1 MSRLLSET
9 RYHRVMNNAPF
20 GVHSEVGRLR
30 KVLVHRPD
38 LSLRRLT
45 PSNCAELLFDDVV
58 WVRRAKEQH
67 DEFVQCMESR
77 GVEVFYLRDLLAEA
91 LVEEE
96 CRSAVVEQAVTPLTV
111 GAGAVDEIRSFLVSQ
126 DPDWL
131 ATHLIGGLTAFEV
144 GDLGLDARS
153 LVAAAPLSGAFI
165 LPPLPNSLFTRD
177 SSCWIYDG
185 LSVNPMF
192 YEARER
198 EAMNVAAVYRH
209 HPMFRHARFPVWF
222 PSSGGVSSSH
232 PENFGRASLEGGDVM
247 PIGKGVVMIG
257 MSERTTAQM
266 IEVLA
271 SELFRRGAAERV
283 LACELGHDRSHMH
296 IDTVLTMLDRDAVTI
311 YPRVVERM
319 RTFSLYPTDGDG
331 RFEVREEKSFL
342 EALRD
347 ALGLDKLRVVP
358 TGGDSFQAERE
369 QWDDGNNVVALEPGV
384 VVAYAKNEDTNHL
397 LRNAGIE
404 VLEIEGSE
412 LGRGRGGGHCMTCPL
427 LRDPV

>member
-111 GAGAVDEIRSFLVSQ
+111 GAGAVDEVRSFLVSQ

-153 LVAAAPLSGAFI
+153 LVAAAPLS
-165 LPPLPNSLFTRD
+165 
-177 SSCWIYDG
+177 
-185 LSVNPMF
+185 
-192 YEARER
+192 
-198 EAMNVAAVYRH
+198 
-209 HPMFRHARFPVWF
+209 
-222 PSSGGVSSSH
+222 
-232 PENFGRASLEGGDVM
+232 
-247 PIGKGVVMIG
+247 
-257 MSERTTAQM
+257 
-266 IEVLA
+266 
-271 SELFRRGAAERV
+271 
-283 LACELGHDRSHMH
+283 
-296 IDTVLTMLDRDAVTI
+296 
-311 YPRVVERM
+311 
-319 RTFSLYPTDGDG
+319 
-331 RFEVREEKSFL
+331 
-342 EALRD
+342 
-347 ALGLDKLRVVP
+347 
-358 TGGDSFQAERE
+358 
-369 QWDDGNNVVALEPGV
+369 
-384 VVAYAKNEDTNHL
+384 
-397 LRNAGIE
+397 
-404 VLEIEGSE
+404 
-412 LGRGRGGGHCMTCPL
+412 
-427 LRDPV
+427 

>member
-1 MSRLLSET
+1 MGE
-9 RYHRVMNNAPF
+9 
-20 GVHSEVGRLR
+20 
-30 KVLVHRPD
+30 
-38 LSLRRLT
+38 
-45 PSNCAELLFDDVV
+45 
-58 WVRRAKEQH
+58 
-67 DEFVQCMESR
+67 
-77 GVEVFYLRDLLAEA
+77 
-91 LVEEE
+91 
-96 CRSAVVEQAVTPLTV
+96 
-111 GAGAVDEIRSFLVSQ
+111 
-126 DPDWL
+126 
-131 ATHLIGGLTAFEV
+131 
-144 GDLGLDARS
+144 LGLDARS

-222 PSSGGVSSSH
+222 PSSGGVSSSSH

-247 PIGKGVVMIG
+247 PIG
-257 MSERTTAQM
+257 Q
-266 IEVLA
+266 
-271 SELFRRGAAERV
+271 RRR
-283 LACELGHDRSHMH
+283 HDRHERAHDGADDRGPGERALPPRSRRARAGLRARAR
-296 IDTVLTMLDRDAVTI
+296 IAPTCTSTPCLTMLDRDAVTI
-311 YPRVVERM
+311 YPRVVETM

-369 QWDDGNNVVALEPGV
+369 QWDDGNNVVALWSRVSSSRTPRTSTPTSCC
-384 VVAYAKNEDTNHL
+384 ATPA
-397 LRNAGIE
+397 IE

-427 LRDPV
+427 LRDPI

>member
-1 MSRLLSET
+1 MPGE
-9 RYHRVMNNAPF
+9 F

-67 DEFVQCMESR
+67 DEFVALMRER

-91 LVEEE
+91 LVDDES
-96 CRSAVVEQAVTPLTV
+96 RRQVLEQAVTPFTV
-111 GAGAVDEIRSFLVSQ
+111 GTGAVEEVRAYLLEK
-126 DPDWL
+126 DPHWL
-131 ATHLIGGLTAFEV
+131 ATHLIGGLTASEV
-144 GDLGLDARS
+144 DDLDLRSHS

-177 SSCWIYDG
+177 SSCWIYNG
-185 LSVNPMF
+185 VSINPMF
-192 YEARER
+192 FEARER
-198 EAMNVAAVYRH
+198 ESLNVSTIYRR
-209 HPMFRHARFPVWF
+209 HPMFRQADFEYWYPPKGQPA
-222 PSSGGVSSSH
+222 PSHRETHGQ
-232 PENFGRASLEGGDVM
+232 ASLEGGDVM
-247 PIGKGVVMIG
+247 PLGNGVVMIG

-271 SELFRRGAAERV
+271 HQLFSAGAATHI
-283 LACELGHDRSHMH
+283 LACELERDRSHMH
-296 IDTVLTMLDRDAVTI
+296 LDTVLTMLDRDAVTI
-311 YPRVVERM
+311 YPKVVEGLRS
-319 RTFSLYPTDGDG
+319 FSLRPGDREG
-331 RFEVREEKSFL
+331 ELDVREEGSFL
-342 EALRD
+342 DALRE
-347 ALGLDKLRVVP
+347 ALGLVKLRVVP
-358 TGGDSFQAERE
+358 TGGDRFQAERE

-384 VVAYAKNEDTNHL
+384 VVAYAKNEHTNQL
-397 LRNAGIE
+397 IRNAGVE
-404 VLEIEGSE
+404 VIEIEGSE